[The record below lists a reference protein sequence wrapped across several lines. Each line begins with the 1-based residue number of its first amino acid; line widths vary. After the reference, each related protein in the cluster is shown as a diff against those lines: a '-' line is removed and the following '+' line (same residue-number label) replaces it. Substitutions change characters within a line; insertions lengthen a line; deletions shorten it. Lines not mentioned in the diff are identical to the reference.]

1 MDADAVDAAAARLA
15 RALDYPYTIATRS
28 FVLAGGQEQP
38 FSAAAT
44 AGRVPVLAYGSN
56 QSPEQLRRKFAAA
69 DAPVAVQRA
78 VLGDHDVVY
87 SAHLASYGAV
97 PAALRHVPG
106 TRVGIAVT
114 WLARDQVAHM
124 HATELPH
131 GNYAFARLDGIDVT
145 LAEGG
150 RLTTAYA
157 YVNTRGHLDWHG
169 AAVGAGRR
177 QRHRPCARDG
187 APARGAGLGARP
199 PGAGGAARGVRRRLR
214 RRRGAQ
220 ARPHRRP
227 GAAGPAAGPLAGN
240 DAELDGVGGG
250 QVRFREFSPME
261 KAYAHTRMSAQRLGP
276 SHWPTFFPWR
286 GSTVSSG
293 HACCQPSRGRPTAA
307 GAPGWAARPWRTH
320 RRKPNGA

>member
-1 MDADAVDAAAARLA
+1 MDAAAARLA

-169 AAVGAGRR
+169 AAVALAAVSATGRALATAH
-177 QRHRPCARDG
+177 QPEVLGWVRDRL
-187 APARGAGLGARP
+187 APAAPLAAFVAGSVAD
-199 PGAGGAARGVRRRLR
+199 AALR
-214 RRRGAQ
+214 RARIAALAQ
-220 ARPHRRP
+220 QALP
-227 GAAGPAAGPLAGN
+227 PA
-240 DAELDGVGGG
+240 
-250 QVRFREFSPME
+250 
-261 KAYAHTRMSAQRLGP
+261 
-276 SHWPTFFPWR
+276 HWPATTLNP
-286 GSTVSSG
+286 TV
-293 HACCQPSRGRPTAA
+293 
-307 GAPGWAARPWRTH
+307 
-320 RRKPNGA
+320 